1 MDFTLLITVAILHC
15 TFLVVDGTV
24 ARVNVGIIEIIVVT
38 LLIELYLVLWCIEL
52 F

>member
-1 MDFTLLITVAILHC
+1 MDFTLLFTIAILHC